1 RGVRRRHL
9 QLGVADGFVRV
20 VVCHRRSVDMTDG
33 DREGHRAG
41 RVDAAVRGTA
51 VVLQEDADGGGASVV
66 RDRREGEHARRRD
79 CRLYA
84 ALSPALTLLPGV
96 NDGASLTGLTVMV
109 NVCGAEVS
117 TPPFAVPPLSCSVT
131 VTVAVP
137 LASGAG
143 VKVRTP
149 LGEIDGCDEKSALLS

>member
-1 RGVRRRHL
+1 MVMVKAT
-9 QLGVADGFVRV
+9 VADVSTPPFAVPPLSCRKTLTVAVPVWFAIGVKV
-20 VVCHRRSVDMTDG
+20 STPDGETAGWTLKSVLLSLLTWNATVCDDS
-33 DREGHRAG
+33 
-41 RVDAAVRGTA
+41 
-51 VVLQEDADGGGASVV
+51 LGGPALMLLAHGA
-66 RDRREGEHARRRD
+66 
-79 CRLYA
+79 LYA

-131 VTVAVP
+131 VMVAVP

-149 LGEIDGCDEKSALLS
+149 LGETDGCDEKT